1 MENIEYIEY
10 NTDLKGTF
18 LLLELIEW
26 GQGLSLSAGTQVQVF
41 LVTVK
46 SLVWKFLDQFIPFP
60 TMAKVS
66 QDRKFGFHI
75 STFAVDFI
83 SQTDATQAVAQQT
96 VLV

>member
-10 NTDLKGTF
+10 NSDLKGTF

-66 QDRKFGFHI
+66 QDRKCKKFSHFDI
-75 STFAVDFI
+75 CSRFYFAD
-83 SQTDATQAVAQQT
+83 
-96 VLV
+96 

>member
-1 MENIEYIEY
+1 METMLIEY

-46 SLVWKFLDQFIPFP
+46 SRLEIFRPIHTLPYDGQ
-60 TMAKVS
+60 
-66 QDRKFGFHI
+66 GF
-75 STFAVDFI
+75 AG
-83 SQTDATQAVAQQT
+83 
-96 VLV
+96 